1 MGYEHLRP
9 FCTVR
14 GHEILDALEQTGTQ
28 KAAAEQLGIAKRN
41 VELALQRL
49 RHRAAAQGVAP
60 EYDMTHQVPFGFR
73 VKGVSTYY
81 SEDGTVRGQWVKS
94 TAASENQ
101 EQIRQAFLDAMRDEI
116 KRIEPAEFAGESNQ
130 ELLNVYIYGDPH
142 IGLRTWEDETDQN
155 HDLDMAERL
164 FTAAHAD
171 LVKRSPAADT
181 AIILNLGDY
190 FHSDDGRNMTL
201 RSGHPLDLGDGRYQ
215 KVRKVG
221 FKILRAM
228 IDMALRKHQSVIVW
242 NIQGNHDEYSAID
255 LSLWLEVAYEN
266 EPRVNVCTSPNKFYF
281 HQHGLV
287 MLAAAHGDTVKPD
300 QMLGVMAADRA
311 EMWGGTK
318 YRYAHLGHV
327 HHKMMKDLA
336 GVAVESHRVLQ
347 PNDLYAH
354 TNAYRSQRDATCITY
369 HARLGEYARVTVN
382 PSVMDYCEGVAPSSE
397 TDIIMSPSSSA

>member
-1 MGYEHLRP
+1 MKYDYLRQ

-14 GHEILDALEQTGTQ
+14 DHEILDALEKSGTQ
-28 KAAAEQLGIAKRN
+28 KSAAELLGIALRN
-41 VELALQRL
+41 VEQALRRMRL
-49 RHRAAAQGVAP
+49 RAASRGVAP
-60 EYDMTHQVPFGFR
+60 EFDMRHQVPEGFR

-81 SEDGTVRGQWVKS
+81 DIDGAVRGQWVKS
-94 TAASENQ
+94 TAIQENQ

-116 KRIEPAEFAGESNQ
+116 KRIEPAEFAGNPKP
-130 ELLNVYIYGDPH
+130 ELLNVYVYGDPH
-142 IGLRTWEDETDQN
+142 IGLRTWEDETGQN
-155 HDLDMAERL
+155 HDLDMAWKL
-164 FTAAHAD
+164 FTTAHDD
-171 LVKRSPAADT
+171 LVKRSPDADT

-221 FKILRAM
+221 FKILRYM
-228 IDMALRKHQSVIVW
+228 IDAALRKHQNVIVW

-266 EPRVNVCTSPNKFYF
+266 EARVNVSTSPNKFYF
-281 HQHGLV
+281 HQHGVV
-287 MLAAAHGDTVKPD
+287 MLSAAHGDTVKPD
-300 QMLGVMAADRA
+300 QMLGVMAADRP
-311 EMWGGTK
+311 EMWGQTK
-318 YRYAHLGHV
+318 HRYAHLGHV

-369 HARLGEYARVTVN
+369 HSKYGEYARVTVN
-382 PSVMDYCEGVAPSSE
+382 PSVMDY
-397 TDIIMSPSSSA
+397 

>member
-1 MGYEHLRP
+1 MDYNHLRQ

-14 GHEILDALEQTGTQ
+14 DHEVLDAIEKEGTQ
-28 KAAAEQLGIAKRN
+28 AKAAEALGIAKRN
-41 VELALQRL
+41 VELALARM
-49 RHRAAAQGVAP
+49 RRRAATQGVAP
-60 EYDMTHQVPFGFR
+60 EFDMRHQVPEGFK

-81 SEDGTVRGQWVKS
+81 DPDGVVRGQWVKS
-94 TAASENQ
+94 HATKENQ
-101 EQIRQAFLDAMRDEI
+101 EQIREAFLDAMRDEI
-116 KRIEPAEFAGESNQ
+116 KRIEPAEFAGNTNT

-142 IGLRTWEDETDQN
+142 IGLRTWEDETGSN
-155 HDLDMAERL
+155 HDLDASERL

-171 LVKRSPAADT
+171 LVKRSPDADS

-221 FKILRAM
+221 FKILRSM
-228 IDMALRKHQSVIVW
+228 IDMALRKHKKVYVW
-242 NIQGNHDEYSAID
+242 NIQGNHDEFSAVD

-266 EPRVNVCTSPNKFYF
+266 EPRVNVNTSPNKFYF
-281 HQHGLV
+281 HKHGEV

-300 QMLGVMAADRA
+300 AMLGVMAADQYQ
-311 EMWGGTK
+311 MWGQTK
-318 YRYAHLGHV
+318 HRYAHLGHI
-327 HHKMMKDLA
+327 HHKTMKDLA
-336 GVAVESHRVLQ
+336 GVAIETHRVLQ

-354 TNAYRSQRDATCITY
+354 TGGYRSQRDATCITY

-382 PSVMDYCEGVAPSSE
+382 PSVMDY
-397 TDIIMSPSSSA
+397 

>member
-1 MGYEHLRP
+1 MR
-9 FCTVR
+9 
-14 GHEILDALEQTGTQ
+14 
-28 KAAAEQLGIAKRN
+28 
-41 VELALQRL
+41 
-49 RHRAAAQGVAP
+49 
-60 EYDMTHQVPFGFR
+60 HQVPEGFR
-73 VKGVSTYY
+73 VKGISTYY
-81 SEDGTVRGQWVKS
+81 DIDGAVRGQWVKS
-94 TAASENQ
+94 TAVQENQ

-116 KRIEPAEFAGESNQ
+116 KRIEPAEFAGNPKP
-130 ELLNVYIYGDPH
+130 ELLNVYVYGDPH
-142 IGLRTWEDETDQN
+142 IGLRTWEDETGQN
-155 HDLDMAERL
+155 HDLDMAWKL
-164 FTAAHAD
+164 FTTAHDD
-171 LVKRSPAADT
+171 LVKRSPDADT

-221 FKILRAM
+221 FKILRYM
-228 IDMALRKHQSVIVW
+228 IDAALRKHQNVIVW

-266 EPRVNVCTSPNKFYF
+266 ESRVNVSTSPNKFYF
-281 HQHGLV
+281 YQHGVV
-287 MLAAAHGDTVKPD
+287 MLSAAHGDTVKPD

-311 EMWGGTK
+311 EMWGQTK
-318 YRYAHLGHV
+318 HRYAHLGHV

-369 HARLGEYARVTVN
+369 HAKYGEYARVTVN
-382 PSVMDYCEGVAPSSE
+382 PSVIDY
-397 TDIIMSPSSSA
+397 